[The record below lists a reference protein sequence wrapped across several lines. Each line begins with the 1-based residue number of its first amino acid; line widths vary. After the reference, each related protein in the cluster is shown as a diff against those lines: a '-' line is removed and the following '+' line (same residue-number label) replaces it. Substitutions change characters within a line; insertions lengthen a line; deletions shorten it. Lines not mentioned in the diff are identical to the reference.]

1 MINQGVEFNNQYNQA
16 RLKSQ
21 QTKRDPLV
29 TRWLKLNTSCLMV
42 LNSFGAKFIGHMILL
57 RRVKM
62 APQKISE
69 TQKLLRLNFAQ
80 VKAPS
85 DANPSLRLDIFKYV
99 ANE

>member
-29 TRWLKLNTSCLMV
+29 TRWVKFNISCLV
-42 LNSFGAKFIGHMILL
+42 LICLSSIGHMFLL